1 MGLNVCIWVYLFN
14 PNTWP
19 VTSPKFK
26 LRNYRFF
33 REFLLSWGITALK
46 NLYLHKYL
54 VRKGSS
60 FSFYDRR
67 RLNFRAF
74 TSRGISWLLC
84 GLKLCPSKRHQHGV
98 SIQSLINLDKT
109 FFRIY
114 RIYEISHRPDSWRGF
129 LYICLL
135 SFPRFWT
142 FFIEWFAFLFLRA
155 WQWK

>member
-1 MGLNVCIWVYLFN
+1 M
-14 PNTWP
+14 
-19 VTSPKFK
+19 TSPKFK

-114 RIYEISHRPDSWRGF
+114 RIWNIAQTWFLARLSVHLSSFISQILDF
-129 LYICLL
+129 LYWMVCI
-135 SFPRFWT
+135 
-142 FFIEWFAFLFLRA
+142 FIFEGVTVKIEKMTKYR
-155 WQWK
+155 KRIVPY